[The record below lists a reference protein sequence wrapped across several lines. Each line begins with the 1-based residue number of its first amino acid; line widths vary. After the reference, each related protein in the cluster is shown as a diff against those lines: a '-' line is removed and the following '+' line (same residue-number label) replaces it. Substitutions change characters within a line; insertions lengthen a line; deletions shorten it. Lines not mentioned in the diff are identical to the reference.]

1 MADLDAQALAKMPRE
16 QLVSLVVNNL
26 NLISAEE
33 ADKMRND
40 EIVHLLRMNLD
51 VDYQKQVSAVS
62 QANSKKTA
70 PKKNQQPKK
79 AKAVKETEP
88 KRNVE
93 KKSGEKMNKKDT
105 ANAEISASQDAE
117 KAESKKPSK
126 TIKSSVAAKS
136 STKKNEVKSQDS
148 TDSVKTDVVEQ
159 NDSNEQKVISDS
171 AKETDGL
178 VKPKAKRSPSS
189 RKKTAEKQEQSD
201 VAADATEDI
210 KEVAK
215 NEPSG
220 DKAAEGDVVEVKKKK
235 STSAK
240 SKKTVK
246 TTSDAD
252 LTADTAESKP
262 DVVAQGEN
270 DSSEAGITQTDVT
283 DVKSETKSG
292 SRRKKTDS
300 ASKNVKKQEDN
311 KEEKI
316 QAQEDKN
323 INPEKAESTENG
335 EKSVPAD
342 KENRQN
348 RNQFKKAKRRTIVFG
363 PGVETKVEATAEA
376 DNSASD
382 NNKDAAS
389 SDTQE
394 SQPAE
399 PEIQLIPV
407 AGVLS
412 IGAEK
417 NDYCGF
423 LHANNYL
430 PGEADAYVSG
440 QLIRR
445 MGLRKGDFITGLA
458 TPARGKGNAP
468 LKQILTVNDIDVSA
482 EDFDIDIIRRRKKFE
497 NLTAIYPDEKLVL
510 ETAKDDYST
519 RIIDIICPIGKG
531 QRGMVVSPPKAGKTV
546 LLKKIANAI
555 TTNNPKCKLI
565 VLLIDERPEEVTDM
579 QRSIKG
585 EVVYST
591 FDKKPENHVRVTE
604 LVLERAMRL
613 VELDEDVVILL
624 DSMTRLARAYNLTIT
639 PTGRTLSGGLGPGS
653 LYGPKRFFGAARNIE
668 NGGSLTI
675 ISTSL
680 IETGSRMDEVIFE
693 EFKGTGNMEVV
704 LDRKLADRRVFPAIA
719 VDKSGTRRE
728 DLLLSP
734 EELDAVWK
742 LRKRIADFDTVVATD
757 LVIKLMERTP
767 SNQVFVD
774 TVIKKFDEMDQR

>member
-1 MADLDAQALAKMPRE
+1 MADFDAQALLKLPRE
-16 QLVSLVVNNL
+16 QLISLVVNNL
-26 NLISAEE
+26 NLTTAESAE
-33 ADKMRND
+33 KMRDD
-40 EIVHLLRMNLD
+40 EIVHMLRMNLD
-51 VDYQKQVSAVS
+51 EEYQKQVSSVS
-62 QANSKKTA
+62 KTNSKKVA
-70 PKKNQQPKK
+70 NKK
-79 AKAVKETEP
+79 APVK
-88 KRNVE
+88 K
-93 KKSGEKMNKKDT
+93 T
-105 ANAEISASQDAE
+105 AEAKTSNE
-117 KAESKKPSK
+117 KANTDKPSK
-126 TIKSSVAAKS
+126 TTKKSVKPSSDKVEDKKASEEVKEVSQEVKLDEVKPEEKVVLEEPVKKTSKRTARRKETSKKIEVKETPVAELNEVSSNAEVTDTEVKAEVAEKTSKS
-136 STKKNEVKSQDS
+136 KRTSRKTKKTEEVSSEVEEKISESSNPVTEESDPSTKITSESETNEPKKKTSRKNKKPVKNTDSEVKPETVTEEKKDEAPVEEIPSEPEKNKKPRPKKNKKSNKPEEANQVSAEDSGNNEVS
-148 TDSVKTDVVEQ
+148 TEVNEV
-159 NDSNEQKVISDS
+159 SN
-171 AKETDGL
+171 
-178 VKPKAKRSPSS
+178 
-189 RKKTAEKQEQSD
+189 
-201 VAADATEDI
+201 
-210 KEVAK
+210 
-215 NEPSG
+215 
-220 DKAAEGDVVEVKKKK
+220 
-235 STSAK
+235 
-240 SKKTVK
+240 
-246 TTSDAD
+246 
-252 LTADTAESKP
+252 ESKP
-262 DVVAQGEN
+262 KN
-270 DSSEAGITQTDVT
+270 DSH
-283 DVKSETKSG
+283 
-292 SRRKKTDS
+292 KKP
-300 ASKNVKKQEDN
+300 Q
-311 KEEKI
+311 
-316 QAQEDKN
+316 
-323 INPEKAESTENG
+323 
-335 EKSVPAD
+335 
-342 KENRQN
+342 
-348 RNQFKKAKRRTIVFG
+348 RRTISFG
-363 PGVETKVEATAEA
+363 PGVGLKVEATAPVEA
-376 DNSASD
+376 ENAEVQ
-382 NNKDAAS
+382 AAEEPVE
-389 SDTQE
+389 Q
-394 SQPAE
+394 QPAE

-412 IGAEK
+412 IGGEK

-430 PGEADAYVSG
+430 PGDSDSYVSG
-440 QLIRR
+440 QLIKR
-445 MGLRKGDFITGLA
+445 MGLRKGDYITGIA
-458 TPARGKGNAP
+458 TPARGKGNHPP
-468 LKQILTVNDIDVSA
+468 LKQILTINGIDVSG
-482 EDFDIDIIRRRKKFE
+482 EDFDLDTIRKRKKFE

-510 ETAKDDYST
+510 ETGKDQYST

-555 TTNNPKCKLI
+555 TANDPKCKLI

-613 VELDEDVVILL
+613 VEMDEDVVILL

-639 PTGRTLSGGLGPGS
+639 PTGRTLSGGLDPGS

-767 SNQVFVD
+767 SNKVFVD
-774 TVIKKFDEMDQR
+774 TVIKKFDEADNVK